1 MLSDDQRRS
10 FETDGVVTL
19 PGALPDATWRPLADS
34 VGAALD
40 RAGWRTENGSTGSET
55 NLSAVRKQ
63 VARAFRRGRLDG
75 IYTDD
80 LCTCARQLFTGDVAE
95 RSAALLLLT
104 MPGHSVAGPTTRWAV
119 PRSMWHTDAPRVTE
133 PGVPGIIALAFLDTV
148 SAGGGGTLLVAGSH
162 RLLDAPGRALRSR
175 DFKRTLRKRP
185 YFKVLL
191 GRDDPARS
199 RFLEQSHCVDGV
211 DVRLVELTGEPGD
224 VVLADARILHAPAPN
239 VGAKP
244 RLMARGFFVGEPL
257 AEHYRELWGE
267 KQLSSSAAPSAAPP
281 RRAHRSKPA

>member
-1 MLSDDQRRS
+1 MLSDDQRRT

-19 PGALPDATWRPLADS
+19 PGALPEATWRPLADS
-34 VGAALD
+34 VRAALD

-80 LCTCARQLFTGDVAE
+80 LCTCARQLLTGDAVE

-104 MPGHSVAGPTTRWAV
+104 MPGHSVAGPATTGWTV
-119 PRSMWHTDAPRVTE
+119 PRSMWHTDAPRVTG

-148 SAGGGGTLLVAGSH
+148 SAGGGGTLVVAGSH

-175 DFKRTLRKRP
+175 DFKRTLRKRS

-191 GRDDPARS
+191 GPDDAERS

-211 DVRLVELTGEPGD
+211 TVRLVELTGEPGD

-239 VGAKP
+239 VCAKP

-257 AEHYRELWGE
+257 AEHYRELWGD
-267 KQLSSSAAPSAAPP
+267 KQTS
-281 RRAHRSKPA
+281 

>member
-1 MLSDDQRRS
+1 MLSDDQRRT
-10 FETDGVVTL
+10 FETDGIVTL
-19 PGALPDATWRPLADS
+19 PGALPETTWRPLADS
-34 VGAALD
+34 VGTALD
-40 RAGWRTENGSTGSET
+40 RAGWGTENGHGGSNA
-55 NLSAVRKQ
+55 NLSAVRSKQ
-63 VARAFRRGRLDG
+63 VTRAFRRGRLNG

-80 LCTCARQLFTGDVAE
+80 LGTCARQLLTGDVAE

-104 MPGHSVAGPTTRWAV
+104 MPRHSVAGPATRWAV
-119 PRSMWHTDAPRVTE
+119 PRSMWHTDAPRVTG

-148 SAGGGGTLLVAGSH
+148 SAGGGGTLVVAGSH

-191 GRDDPARS
+191 GPDDPERS

-211 DVRLVELTGEPGD
+211 TVRLVELTGEPGD
-224 VVLADARILHAPAPN
+224 VVFADARILHAPAPN
-239 VGAKP
+239 VRAKP

-257 AEHYRELWGE
+257 AEHYRELWGD
-267 KQLSSSAAPSAAPP
+267 KQTS
-281 RRAHRSKPA
+281 